1 MHIPSHHPLPACVH
15 VLGAAQQPGRA
26 LCAALSAAGIEVVA
40 LQDVEAAALANATHV
55 VSCLHASQTS
65 ALIAATPAATA
76 LVLLGS
82 TRRYTRWP
90 DVHGNGVIAGET
102 AFLQSGRHGVMLH
115 ATMFYGAAGEN
126 NVQRLAGLMRR
137 LPILPLPAGGRA
149 KLQPIHA
156 QDVIACILAALGRRW
171 NGPNL
176 LVIAGPHPVSYAEFT
191 RQIARAAGMAPRR
204 IISLPAPLLMLGAA
218 IARRLPGLPK
228 VDSGEIRRL
237 LEDKDFDIAPMLNTL
252 GVQPRPLEAGLAETF
267 AAGDQL

>member
-1 MHIPSHHPLPACVH
+1 M
-15 VLGAAQQPGRA
+15 
-26 LCAALSAAGIEVVA
+26 CAALSALGVEVVA
-40 LQDVEAAALANATHV
+40 LQEMDATALSRATHV
-55 VSCLHASQTS
+55 VSCLHASQTA
-65 ALIAATPAATA
+65 ALIAATPAATT

-90 DVHGNGVIAGET
+90 DAHGKGVIAGET

-149 KLQPIHA
+149 MLQPIHA
-156 QDVIACILAALGRRW
+156 QDVIACILAALGRSW

-191 RQIARAAGMAPRR
+191 RQIAHAAGMKPRR
-204 IISLPAPLLMLGAA
+204 VISLPAPLLMLGAA
-218 IARRLPGLPK
+218 IARRVPGLPK

-237 LEDKDFDIAPMLNTL
+237 LEDKDFDIAPMLTAL
-252 GVQPRPLEAGLAETF
+252 GVQPRALEAGLAETF
-267 AAGDQL
+267 AAGDRL